1 MRGDFLPEAHNK
13 TRRVVEGQTWATYVG
28 VGHFDVLAND
38 TSQAGK
44 KKRKERRMLKAV
56 VVQDVTGHPP
66 RTLEEFVQDYKARF
80 VSASAA

>member
-56 VVQDVTGHPP
+56 E
-66 RTLEEFVQDYKARF
+66 RWSWLERGCNEKIVRRGGF
-80 VSASAA
+80 